1 MINNMNRME
10 LAIPIE
16 YSPVSNF
23 LVYREVAKFNLKIPQ
38 PPIVELDDGRTT
50 EHTLHPV
57 YQDALTVYQIQQSI
71 YAFDVLLKFAVS
83 FDKRLMYENKE
94 WKNYK
99 KHILKDVVDEPVAF
113 LKYFV
118 FAENPTA
125 KNLLTQNVILH
136 EGQVFDI
143 FNMLTVARDG
153 VNIHEAHI
161 RNAVKVD
168 IQVIPL
174 IIEGNHDNSNP
185 NDTIDSWL
193 HYLEKSDL
201 ARRLSYK
208 KIHDKYFFDSVKIED
223 INFYGLGY
231 PGYNVDNVA
240 LNLTDFLDA
249 NEKNI
254 VLIHTAIGGGE
265 NSTLPGLIKTETLKK
280 LSEKTIYIGGG
291 HFHSKSAYPAE
302 KPFFFIPGSTEYWNI
317 LNEKNNEKTNKN
329 GITNNFHE

>member
-174 IIEGNHDNSNP
+174 IIEGNQLINP
-185 NDTIDSWL
+185 LDEYNACKENGLDWIKSIRCEYSLD
-193 HYLEKSDL
+193 EKAFVVGMHRISHAVKSHQDD
-201 ARRLSYK
+201 AIQSETEK
-208 KIHDKYFFDSVKIED
+208 KSK
-223 INFYGLGY
+223 
-231 PGYNVDNVA
+231 
-240 LNLTDFLDA
+240 T
-249 NEKNI
+249 KNR
-254 VLIHTAIGGGE
+254 
-265 NSTLPGLIKTETLKK
+265 
-280 LSEKTIYIGGG
+280 
-291 HFHSKSAYPAE
+291 
-302 KPFFFIPGSTEYWNI
+302 
-317 LNEKNNEKTNKN
+317 
-329 GITNNFHE
+329 